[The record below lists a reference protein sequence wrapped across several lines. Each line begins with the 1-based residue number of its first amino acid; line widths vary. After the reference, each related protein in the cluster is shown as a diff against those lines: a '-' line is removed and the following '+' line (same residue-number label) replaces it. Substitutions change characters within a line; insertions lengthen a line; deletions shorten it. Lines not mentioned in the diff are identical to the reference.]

1 MILDAARWWVVE
13 VRKGNN
19 MTPTA
24 TDQPPAPQRQN
35 HALRGLGAPV
45 EIALDRFGLAHIRAG
60 NRDDL
65 FFAQGFNAARDR
77 LWQIDLWRKRGLGLL
92 AADFGPGYLMQDHAS
107 RLFVYRGDMA
117 AEWAA
122 YAPDAEEICTAFT
135 AGINAFIDEI
145 EGGCIPLPVEFARMN
160 TRPARWQAA
169 DVVRIRSH
177 CLTRN
182 ALSEVIRANVLARGG
197 AQADKLDAIRKQVLP
212 PVPPQG
218 APDLDLG
225 SIPLAVLDMFK
236 LATAPVS
243 FSPERLSASLE
254 DAGRWR
260 SLDALGDVVQAAES
274 EGSNNWAVAPE
285 HSATG
290 RPIMAMDPHRAHTLP
305 SVRYL
310 VHLSMPGFDAI
321 GAGEPAVPGIS
332 MGHNGQ
338 IAFSLTIFGAD
349 QEDVMVYDTD
359 PADPLRYRYGD
370 GWERM
375 EAVEERFT
383 VRGHPDQHRTL
394 RFTRHGPVMHED
406 RCQSR
411 AYGLRSVWTEP
422 GAAPYMASLSIMRA
436 TNHHDYR
443 EALRNWGTP
452 SINHVY
458 ADTSGTI
465 AWQAVGATPNR
476 PNWNGLVPVPGDGR
490 FEWAG
495 FRALE
500 ELPSSVNPGKGF
512 VATANEMNLPASWN
526 HDGAGIGYEW
536 IDQSRAERIHAVLG
550 DSPAHGLADACA
562 LQNDLYSRS
571 AARNCAVIAAVTL
584 RTADALAAQAHLAGW
599 DHFCHAT
606 SSQAALHEVWI
617 TRHLKPALY
626 RAFGA
631 DDALIALLQP
641 GDVQSVT
648 DLLERPGNWFPADA
662 EARLADILDQ
672 TLAAAW
678 ADCTATLGDNPAGW
692 EWGALHQL
700 ALTHALAP
708 VCPDIEGFHLEP
720 MKLGGS
726 GSTPMY
732 AAYRPMDFATITGPS
747 VRMVVD
753 VGGWDNSL
761 FINLPGQSGD
771 PSSSHY
777 TDLQQ
782 GWLTGGYKPL
792 HYSRAAVDAV
802 TETLIVLK
810 PAAA

>member
-1 MILDAARWWVVE
+1 
-13 VRKGNN
+13 
-19 MTPTA
+19 MTSAA
-24 TDQPPAPQRQN
+24 TDQPPAPQRQT

-45 EIALDRFGLAHIRAG
+45 EIAVDRFGLAHIRAE

-92 AADFGPGYLMQDHAS
+92 AADFGPGYLAQDHAS
-107 RLFVYRGDMA
+107 RLFLYRGDMA

-122 YAPDAEEICTAFT
+122 YAEDAEAICTAFT
-135 AGINAFIDEI
+135 AGINAYVDEI
-145 EGGCIPLPVEFARMN
+145 AAGRIPLPVEFERMN
-160 TRPARWQAA
+160 TRPAHWTAA

-182 ALSEVIRANVLARGG
+182 ALSEVIRANVLAKGG
-197 AQADKLDAIRKQVLP
+197 DQAGKLDALRKQVLP
-212 PVPPQG
+212 EVSPHG
-218 APDLDLG
+218 AADLDLG

-243 FSPERLSASLE
+243 FAPARLAATLE
-254 DAGRWR
+254 EAGRWR

-274 EGSNNWAVAPE
+274 EGSNNWAVAAGR
-285 HSATG
+285 SATG

-332 MGHNGQ
+332 MGHNGK
-338 IAFSLTIFGAD
+338 IAFSITIFGAD

-359 PADPLRYRYGD
+359 PAAPRHYRYGD
-370 GWERM
+370 GWETM
-375 EAVEERFT
+375 EAVSERFE
-383 VRGHPDQHRTL
+383 VRGHPDQHRVL
-394 RFTRHGPVMHED
+394 HFTRHGPVIHED
-406 RCQSR
+406 QGAGR
-411 AYGLRSVWTEP
+411 AYGLRSVWSEP
-422 GAAPYMASLSIMRA
+422 GAAPYMASLSIMR
-436 TNHHDYR
+436 TDNHHDYR
-443 EALRNWGTP
+443 KALRGWGTP

-458 ADTSGTI
+458 ADTAGTI

-490 FEWAG
+490 YEWAG
-495 FRALE
+495 YRTLE
-500 ELPSSVNPGKGF
+500 ELPSSVNPAKGF
-512 VATANEMNLPASWN
+512 VATANEMNLPPNWN
-526 HDGAGIGYEW
+526 QDSAGIGYEW
-536 IDQSRAERIHAVLG
+536 IDKSRAERIHAVLG
-550 DSPAHGLADACA
+550 NGPAHTLEAACA
-562 LQNDLYSRS
+562 LQNDLYSQS
-571 AARNCAVIAAVTL
+571 AARSCAVIA
-584 RTADALAAQAHLAGW
+584 TAELHSPEAQAAQAHLKGW
-599 DHFCHAT
+599 DHMCGAT
-606 SSQAALHEVWI
+606 SAQAAFHELWI
-617 TRHLKPALY
+617 TRHLKPVLY

-631 DDALIALLQP
+631 DEALIPLMQP
-641 GDVQSVT
+641 GDIQSVT
-648 DLLERPGNWFPADA
+648 DALERPEAWFDTDPD
-662 EARLADILDQ
+662 ARLAAILDQ

-678 ADCTATLGDNPAGW
+678 SDGKATLGPDPLAW

-708 VCPDIEGFHLEP
+708 VCPDVKGFRLEP

-761 FINLPGQSGD
+761 FVNLPGQSGD
-771 PSSSHY
+771 PDSNHH

-782 GWLTGGYKPL
+782 DWLTGGYKPL
-792 HYSRAAVDAV
+792 SYSRAAVDAV
-802 TETLIVLK
+802 TETLIVLE
-810 PAAA
+810 PPRGA